1 MIPEKFLEMGRRIVA
16 EHKAQYQG
24 VYYMK
29 GGFLGEVLSNPITEV
44 LSDVVATATGNPELI
59 PLINGAETASGD
71 LVRGQSLGKS
81 LAQGALSGGEA
92 LAGQEA
98 LGAVGIGQGNTAFNN
113 ALGITGDNPLGTGLP
128 DIGNGI
134 SNLFGSSSSTP
145 GAATTSAGAVNGA
158 NAGGAVAS
166 GSPLS
171 SAPAGG
177 AAGSAAGAAAPA
189 GVAGTGGDVTL
200 NDPASSFSS
209 AANAAGGS
217 SPGTQGLTAADSNF
231 LGNAQNSAA
240 TTNVSAPGSVGSS
253 SLASAGA
260 AAAAPQSWGQKAI
273 SALTSPSS
281 LIAGGGLALDA
292 AKQAGLVG
300 NNVPKGQNQVEN
312 IAAQENQQ
320 GQQLQGYLQS
330 GTLPPGLQQTLNQA
344 TEAAK
349 ASIRSKYAAS
359 GSSGSSAEQ
368 QELAAVDS
376 NAQGQGSQLALQLL
390 NTGINETGM
399 ASQLYQQLMN
409 NSISQDNQLG
419 SSIANFASAAGGGG
433 TNVNAL
439 LKNLSTSTQ
448 PGA

>member
-92 LAGQEA
+92 LAEQEA

-158 NAGGAVAS
+158 NAGG
-166 GSPLS
+166 SPLS

-200 NDPASSFSS
+200 N
-209 AANAAGGS
+209 AGGS
-217 SPGTQGLTAADSNF
+217 SPGTQGIPSDAGSSFDSAAKAAGVYNPNALSATAANIPS
-231 LGNAQNSAA
+231 
-240 TTNVSAPGSVGSS
+240 PISS
-253 SLASAGA
+253 DVP
-260 AAAAPQSWGQKAI
+260 AAAPQSFGSQIVSGLKNSIAQNPLGI
-273 SALTSPSS
+273 GAAALG
-281 LIAGGGLALDA
+281 IGGDAL
-292 AKQAGLVG
+292 KQSGLVG

-376 NAQGQGSQLALQLL
+376 NAQGQESQLALQLL

-399 ASQLYQQLMN
+399 ASQLYQQLMK
-409 NSISQDNQLG
+409 NSITQDNQLG
-419 SSIANFASAAGGGG
+419 TSIANFASAAGGGG